1 MPWNTTLT
9 PGQRLKL
16 VTFAR
21 RDRYT
26 IGELCLEFGVSRKCE
41 HKWLERDA
49 AGGAALMDASRAPQ
63 TDSGASPLGFPSS
76 LLIWARSCR
85 AMWRSRYASPWWF
98 MAAPTKPWKRG

>member
-26 IGELCLEFGVSRKCE
+26 IGELCLEFGVSQKCG
-41 HKWLERDA
+41 HKGLDRCA
-49 AGGAALMDASRAPQ
+49 AGGAAALMDASRAPQ
-63 TDSGASPLGFPSS
+63 IGSGRSPLGFPSS
-76 LLIWARSCR
+76 LLIWARPCR

-98 MAAPTKPWKRG
+98 MAAPTKP